1 MIKKLKIKFILIGNA
16 AIFLVVLLL
25 LTGVNMMNYKSMKAN
40 ADEILKFIVA
50 NDGNMPSLENSSD
63 YNDFFKETIFATRY
77 FIVEVNKETNEKIID
92 LEHIESVHKI
102 DALDYMN
109 QANKNKCS
117 KGFIDSYRYLIV
129 EDEEEI
135 SYLFLNC
142 EKEIASHKVF
152 LYYSIL
158 SGILSLIISSFIIV
172 FFSGMATKPT
182 IESDLKQ
189 KQFITNAGHE
199 LKTPLSVISA
209 NAEILEMEIG
219 ENEWIDSINSQVIK
233 LNQLTKDLILLSR
246 MTESSMKI
254 IFNQFNM
261 SESLYDTISSFY
273 PLLENHKF
281 TLTSN
286 IEENIIFNGS
296 EELIRQMFSLLID
309 NSIKYT
315 DDNHISIMLKK
326 ENKNIVFTISNK
338 SNHFE
343 LGKHDEL
350 FERFYRPDQ
359 SRNSDAGGSG
369 IGLSIVKSIVETHKG
384 KINVECLK
392 GNILEFKITL

>member
-1 MIKKLKIKFILIGNA
+1 MSE
-16 AIFLVVLLL
+16 
-25 LTGVNMMNYKSMKAN
+25 GV
-40 ADEILKFIVA
+40 
-50 NDGNMPSLENSSD
+50 
-63 YNDFFKETIFATRY
+63 
-77 FIVEVNKETNEKIID
+77 
-92 LEHIESVHKI
+92 
-102 DALDYMN
+102 
-109 QANKNKCS
+109 
-117 KGFIDSYRYLIV
+117 
-129 EDEEEI
+129 
-135 SYLFLNC
+135 
-142 EKEIASHKVF
+142 
-152 LYYSIL
+152 
-158 SGILSLIISSFIIV
+158 
-172 FFSGMATKPT
+172 KPT

-246 MTESSMKI
+246 MSESSMKI
-254 IFNQFNM
+254 IFNQFNI
-261 SESLYDTISSFY
+261 SEALFDTISSFN
-273 PLLENHKF
+273 PLLESHKF
-281 TLTSN
+281 KISSS
-286 IEENIIFNGS
+286 IEENVVLNGN
-296 EELIRQMFSLLID
+296 EELIRQVFSLLID
-309 NSIKYT
+309 NAIKYA
-315 DDNHISIMLKK
+315 DDDYISITLKK
-326 ENKNIVFTISNK
+326 ENKNIIFTISNK

-384 KINVECLK
+384 KISAECLK